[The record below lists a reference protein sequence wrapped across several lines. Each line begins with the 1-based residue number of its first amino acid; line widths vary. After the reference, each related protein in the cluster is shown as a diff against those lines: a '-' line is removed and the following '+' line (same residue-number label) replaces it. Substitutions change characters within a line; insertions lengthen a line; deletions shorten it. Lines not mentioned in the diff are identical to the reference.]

1 VSLLSHFSH
10 LIYFDSVALN
20 YIFLTSC
27 EVILASACVVLGAQ
41 VCKWRVVV
49 LCCVVLCC
57 VVLCCRSS
65 SEGCAVHNPFRQA
78 FCMLHDEEM
87 ESSESCS
94 VALILLGLLGRLF
107 TPLCFTGAFIFFV
120 FLIETCDSSW
130 CCCSLFVASSAWR
143 RRGALRH

>member
-1 VSLLSHFSH
+1 VSLLSYLSH

-49 LCCVVLCC
+49 LCCVADQVAKVAPCTIPLDR
-57 VVLCCRSS
+57 LS
-65 SEGCAVHNPFRQA
+65 A
-78 FCMLHDEEM
+78 
-87 ESSESCS
+87 CS
-94 VALILLGLLGRLF
+94 TTRRWSQVSRVALILLGSLGRLF
-107 TPLCFTGAFIFFV
+107 TPLCLAEAFIFFV

-143 RRGALRH
+143 RRGALCH